1 MPLSVAARIRPVI
14 RLLGA
19 TKAALGTS
27 NSQMT
32 AGAASAGSFDELLGP
47 LLEPAYLLAAA
58 MLGDRSLA
66 EDAVQEASLKAWR
79 KIDSV
84 RDPGALRSWFL
95 SIVANQC
102 RSMRRSRWWSMLP
115 LLPRASA
122 QKASPESVVVEGLDL
137 TRALDR
143 LAAEDRAA
151 LLLHFHY
158 DLTYAEVGHCLG
170 VSMTAAR
177 SRIHRAVHRLRPD
190 LEVSKLD

>member
-1 MPLSVAARIRPVI
+1 
-14 RLLGA
+14 
-19 TKAALGTS
+19 
-27 NSQMT
+27 MT

-137 TRALDR
+137 TRALER

-190 LEVSKLD
+190 VEVSELD